1 MLEAM
6 YDSELQ
12 VILSLSLL
20 IATMIYLHKRNKK
33 GIDNG

>member
-20 IATMIYLHKRNKK
+20 IATMIYLCKRNKSNER
-33 GIDNG
+33 I